1 MGAHAAI
8 NTTIKTMLVDC
19 LLMIAPPWNLMF
31 ALNGASKGDG
41 ILVQCL
47 HRYPLLHRLSAALV
61 QFNHVAI
68 RVAHEDSLRSG
79 PEADRA
85 AAQRDTRRLE
95 PLLRGHDVGAQEG
108 KVRDAG

>member
-1 MGAHAAI
+1 MRFR
-8 NTTIKTMLVDC
+8 LVNDA
-19 LLMIAPPWNLMF
+19 LVFNEV
-31 ALNGASKGDG
+31 ALNVSSHDSSPLSCTKNRRLGGSGRERRA
-41 ILVQCL
+41 LVQCL
-47 HRYPLLHRLSAALV
+47 QRYPLLYRLSAALV

-95 PLLRGHDVGAQEG
+95 PLLRGHDV
-108 KVRDAG
+108 